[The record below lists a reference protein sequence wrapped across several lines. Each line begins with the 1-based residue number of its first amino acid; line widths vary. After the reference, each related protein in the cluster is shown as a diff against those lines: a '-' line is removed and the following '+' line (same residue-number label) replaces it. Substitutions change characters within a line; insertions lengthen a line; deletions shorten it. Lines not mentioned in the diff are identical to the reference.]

1 MTHTQQPSL
10 LEWSPA
16 APSGQDGVQVAHVLV
31 DAGLAHLD
39 HTFDY
44 EIPAALGE
52 ARRPGVRVEVRF
64 AGTER
69 DGFVTSRATRT
80 APTGKL
86 APVRRVVAR
95 TPVLTTAVRRAARAT
110 AARYAG
116 TTTDVLR
123 LAVPPRHAGAE

>member
-44 EIPAALGE
+44 EIPAALDE
-52 ARRPGVRVEVRF
+52 EIRPGVRVKVRF

-69 DGFVTSRATRT
+69 DGFVISRATGT
-80 APTGKL
+80 AHTGKL
-86 APVRRVVAR
+86 APVRRVVDR
-95 TPVLTTAVRRAARAT
+95 IPVLTTEVHRAARAI
-110 AARYAG
+110 AA
-116 TTTDVLR
+116 
-123 LAVPPRHAGAE
+123 